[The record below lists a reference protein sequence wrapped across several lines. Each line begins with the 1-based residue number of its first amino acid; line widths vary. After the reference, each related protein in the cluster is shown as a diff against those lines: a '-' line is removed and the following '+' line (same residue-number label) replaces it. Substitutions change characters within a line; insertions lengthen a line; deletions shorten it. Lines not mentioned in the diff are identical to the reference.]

1 MTFLTTSRLIIR
13 NVTPADADIIFDYRN
28 NPACSKYQRGQT
40 QTLAGIRDLLLTHTD
55 DRLTNEA
62 NSMLAV
68 TLTDDTLVG
77 EIVVMP
83 AEGTFSLGYTFSYK
97 HHRRGYATEA
107 VGAVVEFLHK
117 QYPDWDFVSFTDPE
131 NTASIGLLLKLGY
144 TDMGYA
150 PKIDSRVFGKYLR
163 EDTLAELAQAT
174 KEQ

>member
-1 MTFLTTSRLIIR
+1 MTFINTSRLVIR
-13 NVTPADADIIFDYRN
+13 NVAPTDADIIFDYRN

-40 QTLAGIRDLLLTHTD
+40 RTLDGIRELLLQHAN

-62 NSMLAV
+62 DSMLAV
-68 TLTDDTLVG
+68 SLIDGELVG

-97 HHRRGYATEA
+97 HHRRGYAFES
-107 VGAVVEFLHK
+107 VGAVVNLLHEK
-117 QYPDWDFVSFTDPE
+117 YPDWDFVSFTDPE

-150 PKIDSRVFGKYLR
+150 PKITSRVFGKYLR
-163 EDTLAELAQAT
+163 DDTTAELTSAT
-174 KEQ
+174 EH